1 MSLRNELDPDRSIWH
16 FIALEVLRLRKLSG
30 STGQALATNLGCHR
44 SYVSRVE
51 NASIHLSIKYAERLD
66 ELWKPLIPFARL
78 VRWAEASDD
87 GDWFTG
93 LTWHEARATRHRM
106 WEALLVPG
114 LFQTEDYARAALSSG
129 MVDDVERAVKTRLAR
144 QEAVFGQPNPP
155 RLTVILSWAVLAQP
169 VGSANVMREQISHL
183 LTVADLPHVNLRVL
197 ERGSGAHVGLD
208 GSFCVMTVDDRD
220 VAFADAP
227 ERGRL
232 VTDPGDV
239 QKYAVRYDRISD
251 TAEGIGSTR
260 AILERAMETYR

>member
-1 MSLRNELDPDRSIWH
+1 MREELDPDRSIWH
-16 FIALEVLRLRKLSG
+16 FISLEVLRLRKLSG
-30 STGQALATNLGCHR
+30 LTGQALSDIVGCHR

-66 ELWKPLIPFARL
+66 ELWKPVIPFARL

-114 LFQTEDYARAALSSG
+114 LFQTENYARAALATG

-144 QEAVFGQPNPP
+144 QEAVFGRPDPP
-155 RLTVILSWAVLAQP
+155 RFTVILSWAVLAQP
-169 VGSANVMREQISHL
+169 VGDNDVMSEQLSRL
-183 LTVADLPHVNLRVL
+183 LTVAQLPNVNLRIL
-197 ERGSGAHVGLD
+197 ERSARSHVGLD
-208 GSFCVMTVDDRD
+208 GSFCIMTVDDRD

-232 VTDPGDV
+232 VTDLGDV

-260 AILERAMETYR
+260 AILERALETYR

>member
-1 MSLRNELDPDRSIWH
+1 
-16 FIALEVLRLRKLSG
+16 LSG
-30 STGQALATNLGCHR
+30 LTGQALADSLECHR

-66 ELWKPLIPFARL
+66 ELWKPAIPFARL

-114 LFQTEDYARAALSSG
+114 LFQTEEYARAALATG
-129 MVDDVERAVKTRLAR
+129 MVDDVERAVQTRLAR

-169 VGSANVMREQISHL
+169 VGNNDVMREQISHL
-183 LTVADLPHVNLRVL
+183 LTAAERPNINLRVL
-197 ERGSGAHVGLD
+197 ERSAGAHVGLD
-208 GSFCVMTVDDRD
+208 GSFRIMTTEDRD
-220 VAFADAP
+220 IAFADAP

-239 QKYAVRYDRISD
+239 QQYAVRYDRISD

-260 AILERAMETYR
+260 AILERAMETYQ

>member
-1 MSLRNELDPDRSIWH
+1 MSVRDDLNPDRSIWH

-30 STGQALATNLGCHR
+30 LTGQALANSIGCHR

-51 NASIHLSIKYAERLD
+51 NASIHLSIKYAVELD
-66 ELWKPLIPFARL
+66 RIWRPVIPFARL

-106 WEALLVPG
+106 WEALLIPG
-114 LFQTEDYARAALSSG
+114 LFQTEDYARAALSTG
-129 MVDDVERAVKTRLAR
+129 MVDDVEKAVKTRLAR
-144 QEAVFGQPNPP
+144 QDAVFGQPTPP
-155 RLTVILSWAVLAQP
+155 HMTAILSWVVLVQP
-169 VGSANVMREQISHL
+169 VGSDDVMREQINHL
-183 LTVADLPHVNLRVL
+183 LAVTELPNVNLRVL
-197 ERGSGAHVGLD
+197 ERNARSHVGLD
-208 GSFCVMTVDDRD
+208 GSFQVMTVDDRD

-227 ERGRL
+227 VRGRL

-239 QKYAVRYDRISD
+239 QKYAVMYDRVSD

-260 AILERAMETYR
+260 AILEKALETYR

>member
-1 MSLRNELDPDRSIWH
+1 MSARNELDPDRSIWH

-30 STGQALATNLGCHR
+30 LTGQALANQMGCHR

-66 ELWKPLIPFARL
+66 EIWKPVIPFTRL

-114 LFQTEDYARAALSSG
+114 LFQTENYARAALSSG
-129 MVDDVERAVKTRLAR
+129 MVDDVEKAVKTRLAR
-144 QEAVFGQPNPP
+144 QEAVFGQPDPP
-155 RLTVILSWAVLAQP
+155 RLTVILSWVVLAQP
-169 VGSANVMREQISHL
+169 VGSDDVMREQINHL
-183 LTVADLPHVNLRVL
+183 LTVVDLPNVNLRVL
-197 ERGSGAHVGLD
+197 ERSAGAHVGLD
-208 GSFCVMTVDDRD
+208 GSFRVMTVADRD

-260 AILERAMETYR
+260 AALERAMETYR